1 MAIKKF
7 NTVAGLSVGED
18 ASIDVIDSAGNVS
31 TGNLTVTG
39 TADLGDV
46 GNVIINGGANG
57 YILSTDGT
65 GNLAWASLS
74 AGIAGIDTEI
84 QFNINGNFG
93 ASPNLIFNYTTSTLS
108 ATNIVSNTT
117 TSNSFVGDA
126 SNLSNIT
133 GANVTG
139 FVPNASQAAN
149 ATYSNAAGTA
159 FSAQYVTEASQS
171 NITSLGNLTTLV
183 VTQTANIS
191 NVNATNV
198 TASFFIGD
206 GYQISNINGAN
217 VSEVPNANY
226 STYSLYTL
234 DANLANLANNAV
246 TVVGNDQPNITGLGN
261 LGQLV
266 VLGNADLSDVT
277 ANILNANGIVSNST
291 LYVAGDATIAG
302 NLIVYGTAIYADIT
316 SFIVQDPI
324 IEQGGAANGAPLPSN
339 DGFDR
344 GQVLHYYSDG
354 VSAPVDAFMGWKNDA
369 GEFAFVSNGSLVDN
383 IVTIHQYGNVHANMF
398 IGNGALLTDINGANI
413 TEVANANYATYAGTA
428 FSVDGSNVTGVV
440 ATANLATFASNAFN
454 VDGSNV
460 TGSVANANYATLA
473 GSVAS
478 IAGANVVGSVANATY
493 SETSGVAYSVA
504 GANVIGTVANANY
517 AAYAGS
523 IVTSAQPNITS
534 VGTLT
539 SLSVSGNLVANNVTA
554 NTLLQ
559 GTNANITNTLVASNA
574 NLTTATVSGNLTANN
589 ANILSNVTVQNLL
602 LNSINSGLFI
612 GSNGG
617 NIGQKLTATGLN
629 SVEWRNTFYT
639 GALPPQ
645 ADGIFPNYGDI
656 WFYVE
661 SGETR
666 MYMWVTDGSS
676 DFFYDFLPP
685 MF

>member
-18 ASIDVIDSAGNVS
+18 ASIDVIDSEGNVS

-39 TADLGDV
+39 TSDLGDV
-46 GNVIINGGANG
+46 GNIIINGGTTG
-57 YILSTDGT
+57 YVLSTDGA
-65 GNLAWASLS
+65 GNLSWSSLS
-74 AGIAGIDTEI
+74 AGVAGDDTEI
-84 QFNINGNFG
+84 QFNVAGNFS
-93 ASPNLIFNYTTSTLS
+93 ASPDLTFNYTTSTLVT
-108 ATNIVSNTT
+108 TNLLANTIT
-117 TSNSFVGDA
+117 GNSFIGDA
-126 SNLSNIT
+126 SSLSNIP
-133 GANVTG
+133 GANVIG
-139 FVPNASQAAN
+139 FVANATQAAN
-149 ATYSNAAGTA
+149 ATYAVSAGTA
-159 FSAQYVTEASQS
+159 TLADQVTQANQP
-171 NITSLGNLTTLV
+171 NITSLGNLTSLV
-183 VTQTANIS
+183 VTQ
-191 NVNATNV
+191 NATLANA

-206 GYQISNINGAN
+206 GYNIFNINGAN

-226 STYSLYTL
+226 ATYSLYTL
-234 DANLANLANNAV
+234 DANLANLANSAV

-266 VLGNADLSDVT
+266 VLGNADLADVT
-277 ANILNANGIVSNST
+277 ANILSANGIVSNST
-291 LYVAGDATIAG
+291 LFVAGDATISG
-302 NLIVYGTAIYADIT
+302 NLIVYGNAIYADVKT
-316 SFIVQDPI
+316 LIVQDPI
-324 IEQGGAANGAPLPSN
+324 IEQGGSANGAPLPDN

-344 GQVLHYYSDG
+344 GQILHYYSDTT
-354 VSAPVDAFMGWKNDA
+354 SSPVDAFMGWKNDA
-369 GEFAFVSNGSLVDN
+369 GEFAFVSNASLVNN
-383 IVTIHQYGNVHANMF
+383 IVTVQQYGNVHANMF
-398 IGNGALLTDINGANI
+398 IGNGALLTDINGSSI

-440 ATANLATFASNAFN
+440 ATANLATFASNAFS

-460 TGSVANANYATLA
+460 VGSVANANYATLA
-473 GSVAS
+473 GSVVSVDA
-478 IAGANVVGSVANATY
+478 ANIVGTVANATY
-493 SETSGVAYSVA
+493 SEIAGVAYSVA
-504 GANVIGTVANANY
+504 GANVIGQVGTANY
-517 AAYAGS
+517 AAYAGN
-523 IVTSAQPNITS
+523 IVTNAQPNITS

-539 SLSVSGNLVANNVTA
+539 SLSVTGNILANNITA
-554 NTLLQ
+554 NTSLQ
-559 GTNANITNTLVASNA
+559 VANANITNTLVTSAA
-574 NLTTATVSGNLTANN
+574 NIVTAIISGNLTANN

-602 LNSINSGLFI
+602 LNSIDSGIFVD
-612 GSNGG
+612 GNGG

-666 MYMWVTDGSS
+666 MYMWVTDGES